1 MLVQLLQLGLG
12 TPPGAGGDT
21 PQSPLFMF
29 GWVAI
34 MIALFYVM
42 LIRPQKRKESERQQL
57 LKQIKSG
64 DRILFSGGIVG
75 VVTNV
80 KEKTF
85 MIRIADKTKVEVLRG
100 AVYQVLGKDDLPDD
114 VGQDLGSTQA

>member
-1 MLVQLLQLGLG
+1 M
-12 TPPGAGGDT
+12 
-21 PQSPLFMF
+21 
-29 GWVAI
+29 
-34 MIALFYVM
+34 
-42 LIRPQKRKESERQQL
+42 
-57 LKQIKSG
+57 
-64 DRILFSGGIVG
+64 LFSGGIVG

-100 AVYQVLGKDDLPDD
+100 AVYQVLGKGDLPED